1 MNFRLVDYRDLSINF
16 AMLLNPQFA
25 NKIPHE
31 YLSTVKFNNI
41 DKFDG
46 NTYLYRLDMSH
57 ASAGIYMIK
66 MGNSTIG
73 YKTGRIIVK

>member
-1 MNFRLVDYRDLSINF
+1 MNMMI
-16 AMLLNPQFA
+16 
-25 NKIPHE
+25 KIE
-31 YLSTVKFNNI
+31 TIVFNNI